1 MEFSSIKFSGKFLFL
16 VISTA
21 WQSRLDRSLLPL
33 ILLEPKSQSFHRWI
47 VQVRLVCSTTPS
59 NTHCNCLQIHIYNMN
74 VQSHRIEAVTFQFLD
89 GWCLQ
94 LVLQLVI
101 LFLGLGSL
109 SQLNWGQVR
118 CRPKCTCCVSQC
130 CGIFIKGVPG
140 FSKTWA
146 FLKKFWGFLKTFC
159 TIFSTTTMMCFA
171 ECNIDQYFSGGTVE
185 VFNYF

>member
-118 CRPKCTCCVSQC
+118 CRPKCTCCVSH
-130 CGIFIKGVPG
+130 VV
-140 FSKTWA
+140 
-146 FLKKFWGFLKTFC
+146 GFL
-159 TIFSTTTMMCFA
+159 SR
-171 ECNIDQYFSGGTVE
+171 ECQDFQRPEHF
-185 VFNYF
+185 